1 MQFGTWWSSLSIESS
16 IAFAHHEVQTAE
28 NGGHVTNQATGQ
40 KLRQD
45 TEVHEGGR
53 ANFQPIWNA
62 ASSAVDVKAK
72 LAFGIFGP
80 EIDFAWRRIEAF
92 GYHDE
97 MMNQFFHLRHHSR
110 FRRGH
115 VFSVRNI

>member
-28 NGGHVTNQATGQ
+28 HGGHVTNQATGQ

-45 TEVHEGGR
+45 TEVHEGWR
-53 ANFQPIWNA
+53 ANFQPIGNA
-62 ASSAVDVKAK
+62 AASAVDVEAE

-80 EIDFAWRRIEAF
+80 K
-92 GYHDE
+92 
-97 MMNQFFHLRHHSR
+97 
-110 FRRGH
+110 
-115 VFSVRNI
+115 